1 MLDLHLLDRN
11 YGFMGS
17 IDQYDEAKVVIL
29 GVPLEATLSFRPGT
43 RFGPQQIRN
52 VSVGLEEFSV
62 YRNRD
67 LTEVAFFDAGDVAF
81 PYGNVEESLRLIE
94 QAATQIIRDQK
105 KPIFIGGEHL
115 VSYPLIKAAAAQ
127 YPELVVLHFDAHA
140 DLRPDYLGQELSH
153 ATVMRQVVTKCL
165 KPNNLYQF
173 GIRSGTREEFKFAQ
187 EHTNLSVEAIL
198 DPLTSVLPRIKEC
211 PLYLSIDIDVAD
223 PAFAPGTGTP
233 EPGGCTSRELIS
245 VIHALQGLNLIGMD
259 IVEVSPMND
268 VNDQTSLLAAKL
280 IREAI
285 LTFW

>member
-1 MLDLHLLDRN
+1 MLDWQKIDRS
-11 YGFMGS
+11 YGFMGG
-17 IDQYDEAKVVIL
+17 IERYADAKVVIL

-43 RFGPQQIRN
+43 RFGPQQIRS
-52 VSVGLEEFSV
+52 VSVGLEEYSI
-62 YRNRD
+62 YRSRD
-67 LTEVAFFDAGDVAF
+67 LTEVAFFDAGDVVF
-81 PYGNVEESLRLIE
+81 PYGNLEESLRLIE
-94 QAATQIIRDQK
+94 QAAAQIIRDKK
-105 KPIFIGGEHL
+105 KPLFIGGEHL

-153 ATVMRQVVTKCL
+153 ATVMRRATGCL
-165 KPNNLYQF
+165 QPKNLYQF
-173 GIRSGTREEFKFAQ
+173 GIRSGTREEFAFAR
-187 EHTNLSVEAIL
+187 EHTNLFAEAVL
-198 DPLTSVLPRIKEC
+198 DPLISILPKIKGC
-211 PLYLSIDIDVAD
+211 PLYLSLDIDVAD

-245 VIHALQGLNLIGMD
+245 AIHALQGHDLVGMD

-268 VNDQTSLLAAKL
+268 VNDQTSILAAKL